1 MQTLLLMLLAVAAG
15 FVVPIQ
21 SILNGRLGNLLENP
35 LLAALVSFL
44 GGSVTLGTILL
55 MTTPGIP
62 QVATDGKSFPWYLFT
77 GGAFGAVF
85 VTSVLVLVPQI
96 GTTKVLAA
104 AVVGQFIMA
113 LIVDHFGIL
122 GVPHNNASLMRVAG
136 CLLLITGMLLI
147 NRG

>member
-1 MQTLLLMLLAVAAG
+1 MQTLLLMLLAVVAG

-35 LLAALVSFL
+35 FLAGLVSFL
-44 GGSVTLGTILL
+44 GGTVTLCLVLL
-55 MTTPGIP
+55 VTTPGIP
-62 QVATDGKSFPWYLFT
+62 QVPTDGKSFPWYLFT
-77 GGAFGAVF
+77 GGMFGAVF
-85 VTSVLVLVPQI
+85 VTCVLTLVPRI
-96 GTTKVLAA
+96 GATNVLAG